1 MRAMPP
7 KPLDGHW
14 FFHVHGETFG
24 PLSPDVVAILLRQGR
39 LQFTDWAWC
48 ESLTRWTRV
57 AEIEA
62 FAAFIPPYPDA
73 PLPAGMVPPAGA
85 TRAPSPQ
92 AGARPIP
99 FQPVARPPQPMA
111 PTFGTVGNAATAAA
125 PMATMMPNA
134 APAPH
139 LEVVPPPPQAAAA
152 PTAPPAM
159 AAPGQPWG
167 APPSF
172 APPQA
177 GAAPAPATFPPPQ
190 GAPAPTMGAF
200 PPPQGVP
207 AAMPGA
213 FPPPQGAPA
222 VAPAAFASPQT
233 LGAPNAP
240 AMPQA
245 PMQPLTDLTAPP
257 PPPPPPAPVA
267 AAPPP
272 APSTGMPTAPAA
284 PPPPPPEA
292 EGDSNQKAWIRRH
305 TRVRLDGTV
314 TVEDYGTFTSF
325 DISEGGLF
333 IVANTPIPFGT
344 DVKLHIE
351 SAAFPKPLDMTGIV
365 IREGISEA
373 GETGFA
379 IQFTRVNPAH
389 RRVLQD
395 YVKQKL
401 GQ

>member
-1 MRAMPP
+1 MPP
-7 KPLDGHW
+7 KPLDGNW

-24 PLSPDVVAILLRQGR
+24 PLSHDVVAILLRQGR
-39 LQFTDWAWC
+39 LQFTDWAWS

-62 FAAFIPPYPDA
+62 FAALLPPYPDA
-73 PLPAGMVPPAGA
+73 PLPAGVVPPAGA
-85 TRAPSPQ
+85 TRAPSPP

-99 FQPVARPPQPMA
+99 FPPVARPPQSMA

-125 PMATMMPNA
+125 PMATMMPNV

-139 LEVVPPPPQAAAA
+139 WEVVPPSPKAAPA

-159 AAPGQPWG
+159 AASGQPWG
-167 APPSF
+167 APSSF
-172 APPQA
+172 APPQV
-177 GAAPAPATFPPPQ
+177 GAAPTPAMFPPPQ
-190 GAPAPTMGAF
+190 DAPTPTIGAF

-207 AAMPGA
+207 AATPGA
-213 FPPPQGAPA
+213 SFPPPQGAPA
-222 VAPAAFASPQT
+222 GAAASAPPQT
-233 LGAPNAP
+233 VGAPNGP

-245 PMQPLTDLTAPP
+245 PMQPLTDLPA
-257 PPPPPPAPVA
+257 PPPPAPAA

-272 APSTGMPTAPAA
+272 APSAGTPAAPAA
-284 PPPPPPEA
+284 PPPPPEA
-292 EGDSNQKAWIRRH
+292 EGDTPQKAWIRRH

-314 TVEDYGTFTSF
+314 TVEDYGTFTTF

-333 IVANTPIPFGT
+333 IVADTPIPFGT
-344 DVKLHIE
+344 DVKLHIQ
-351 SAAFPKPLDMTGIV
+351 SAVFPKPLDMTGIV
-365 IREGISEA
+365 IREGRSDA

-389 RRVLQD
+389 RRLLQD

>member
-1 MRAMPP
+1 
-7 KPLDGHW
+7 
-14 FFHVHGETFG
+14 
-24 PLSPDVVAILLRQGR
+24 
-39 LQFTDWAWC
+39 
-48 ESLTRWTRV
+48 
-57 AEIEA
+57 
-62 FAAFIPPYPDA
+62 
-73 PLPAGMVPPAGA
+73 
-85 TRAPSPQ
+85 
-92 AGARPIP
+92 
-99 FQPVARPPQPMA
+99 
-111 PTFGTVGNAATAAA
+111 
-125 PMATMMPNA
+125 
-134 APAPH
+134 
-139 LEVVPPPPQAAAA
+139 
-152 PTAPPAM
+152 
-159 AAPGQPWG
+159 
-167 APPSF
+167 
-172 APPQA
+172 
-177 GAAPAPATFPPPQ
+177 
-190 GAPAPTMGAF
+190 
-200 PPPQGVP
+200 
-207 AAMPGA
+207 
-213 FPPPQGAPA
+213 
-222 VAPAAFASPQT
+222 
-233 LGAPNAP
+233 
-240 AMPQA
+240 MPQA

-272 APSTGMPTAPAA
+272 APSAGMPTAPAA

-292 EGDSNQKAWIRRH
+292 EGDANQKAWIRRH

-365 IREGISEA
+365 IREGLSEA